1 MTNEPIY
8 HCVYRITNIVEKRHY
23 YGKHSSKIEPKLD
36 IDIPRTAATRQKI
49 SETKK
54 NKSPEEKAIIR
65 HNMSIAQTSR
75 SSEEKAA
82 TRTKRNNVRLTQLL
96 VNESSSNSTPE
107 LH

>member
-1 MTNEPIY
+1 
-8 HCVYRITNIVEKRHY
+8 
-23 YGKHSSKIEPKLD
+23 
-36 IDIPRTAATRQKI
+36 
-49 SETKK
+49 
-54 NKSPEEKAIIR
+54 
-65 HNMSIAQTSR
+65 MSIAQTSR